1 MAMTVTSPV
10 HGVAN
15 GSRPMSRVTDRFRS
29 RGARGSTVLV
39 VDADS
44 LFVDA
49 VTPRLE
55 SLDMHVIHVQGGH
68 GRLPSADIVI
78 VDADGPRGGKISFDD
93 DREAPVARVMIS
105 SSLDYVGVRWAIQ
118 HGYSAAIS
126 KDIPLHRFEA
136 AIGAVIDG
144 DMVVEINPMAPSRRA
159 VAGEAATAAM
169 TASLTTREHEI
180 LAMLVDGAT
189 SAAIASR
196 LSLSPHTVRTHIQN
210 VMSKLQVHSRVEA
223 VAYAVRTGLA
233 RPGAER
239 EIP

>member
-1 MAMTVTSPV
+1 MTVTSPV
-10 HGVAN
+10 RAPAN
-15 GSRPMSRVTDRFRS
+15 GSPQRS
-29 RGARGSTVLV
+29 DGSEGYRGRGVRRSTILV

-55 SLDMHVIHVQGGH
+55 SFGMHVIHVQGGH
-68 GRLPSADIVI
+68 GRLPSADIVV
-78 VDADGPRGGKISFDD
+78 VDADGPRGGRISFDD
-93 DREAPVARVMIS
+93 DADGSPAARVLIS

-136 AIGAVIDG
+136 AIESVIEG
-144 DMVVEINPMAPSRRA
+144 DMVVEINPAAPSRRTA
-159 VAGEAATAAM
+159 AGDDATAAV

-189 SAAIASR
+189 SAAIAAK

-223 VAYAVRTGLA
+223 VAYAVRTGMV
-233 RPGAER
+233 RPDAER
-239 EIP
+239 GVS